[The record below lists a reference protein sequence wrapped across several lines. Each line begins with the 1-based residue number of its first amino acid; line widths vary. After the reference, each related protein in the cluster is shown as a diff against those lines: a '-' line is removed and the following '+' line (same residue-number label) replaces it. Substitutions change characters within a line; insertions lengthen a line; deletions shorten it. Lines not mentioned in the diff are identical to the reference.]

1 MRARRVQPRPC
12 PASGIRPAGGL
23 SRRLA
28 AYEAKSTVAARLG
41 AEILP
46 NNKQQ
51 LFDALAAAGIDFL
64 TVAFDGYGHSGQF
77 EAPAGFDVDNNEVEV
92 PNMPI
97 TIKAADFNTS
107 TVGERTTTVQEFIEH
122 LACDFLEGSYSGWE
136 DGKGSHGDGGGL
148 VLDLAKRE
156 TVASIDCADW
166 LAHQL
171 TDPGELAGHR

>member
-1 MRARRVQPRPC
+1 M
-12 PASGIRPAGGL
+12 
-23 SRRLA
+23 
-28 AYEAKSTVAARLG
+28 
-41 AEILP
+41 
-46 NNKQQ
+46 
-51 LFDALAAAGIDFL
+51 
-64 TVAFDGYGHSGQF
+64 
-77 EAPAGFDVDNNEVEV
+77 DNNEVEV

-97 TIKAADFNTS
+97 TIKAAAFDTS

-122 LACDFLEGSYSGWE
+122 LACDSLEDSHSGWE

-171 TDPGELAGHR
+171 TDPGELAGATRKSSPQFE